1 MKAILSLL
9 SLLLAEHSLAMVRC
23 SVLFFVVSSACL
35 AAPANDPFSAAAVI
49 SGQPGSI
56 SGTSVGAT
64 REISEPFHGGY
75 GGTGSVW
82 YRWTA
87 PASGPY
93 QFAANGSYHLLAIYT
108 GTQLGSLAPIA
119 SQIGYFNPA
128 AKFTA
133 SQGTVYSIALDS
145 AYAGGGEF
153 SLSWSVVP
161 PAPANDNFAAAQSIS
176 GLAGSVEGSLV
187 SATTEPS
194 EPNHN
199 GFDRLRSVWYRW
211 TAPVTG
217 SIEFSVSSDSYFFVA
232 VYSGTQINNL
242 TPLASQIGNYSPPAK
257 FAVVAGTEYR
267 IAVDSP
273 SWGGTQFSLDW
284 TSPPPNDNFA
294 AAEAI
299 TPMASATV
307 TGTLRSASSE
317 GINGEPDLSDSD
329 FWENDLT
336 VWYSWTA
343 PVNATWLQVRVSGI
357 NLRNQLAVYTGEAL
371 DSLTQV
377 RLNERGILAPNRSTF
392 PVVPGETYRIR
403 LAAGAYA
410 KYEVPFPVVADY
422 DFNLE
427 LQSIQAPASAANL
440 ILRGRGLMEEKTPA
454 AMILAKTDFAAAL
467 AMSPANQEAGF
478 LLALAQLLA
487 LEGET
492 GFTTLLNNLGIPVTG
507 SLRGSGYD
515 LPTAPDGFPV
525 FASGADSSLAVT
537 WLKDHVLPRLIHVRT
552 ALSSVSS
559 NSFKTDLT
567 SSEAGMPEGDTL
579 MDRGDAL
586 ALVAGTRALE
596 MLVHLV
602 CTYNLSTV
610 LNDLVDLDRQGQ
622 LDAQRVLQTYQSL
635 LAFSTTD
642 RRTELANALRSLNG
656 DFIDAADVIHQLRST
671 EPLDSLGPAST
682 RLDQE
687 TENSLR
693 ADLAASVESLDQ
705 EVLIRG
711 DRVNLSRFLVTSD
724 PLRTW
729 VPVMR
734 ESEVFGNFPDPTF
747 DGILPGNTD
756 SVSENRLYELGRLWG
771 MGQYAVE
778 IGDYLKLLG
787 LASAPGEDADG
798 DGKSNFGEWIFGSDP
813 ASGEVVYQSELRQ
826 TLNHEGQ
833 SEIRFSF
840 IRSIHLEEWKLV
852 VAVSD
857 DLKHWDDSEA
867 TVEPVGLPVPTGDG
881 FSEIATYRLVDSAVL
896 PAKKYFRAESRP
908 KP

>member
-1 MKAILSLL
+1 
-9 SLLLAEHSLAMVRC
+9 
-23 SVLFFVVSSACL
+23 
-35 AAPANDPFSAAAVI
+35 VI
-49 SGQPGSI
+49 SGQTGSI
-56 SGTSVGAT
+56 SGTSVTAT
-64 REISEPFHGGY
+64 REVSEPYHGGY
-75 GGTGSVW
+75 FGYGSVW

-87 PASGPY
+87 PANGTF
-93 QFAANGSYHLLAIYT
+93 QFAATGAYHLLAIYS
-108 GTQLGSLAPIA
+108 GTQLAGLTPVA

-133 SQGTVYSIALDS
+133 VQGTVYSIALDS
-145 AYAGGGEF
+145 AYAGGGGF
-153 SLSWSVVP
+153 SLAWSVP
-161 PAPANDNFAAAQSIS
+161 PPPPVNDNFAMAQSIS
-176 GLAGSVEGSLV
+176 GLSGSLAGTLA
-187 SATTEPS
+187 SATSEPS
-194 EPNHN
+194 EPNH
-199 GFDRLRSVWYRW
+199 GGYSRLRSVWYRW

-217 SIEFSVSSDSYFFVA
+217 FIEFSPSSDSFFVLA
-232 VYSGTQINNL
+232 VYSGMQINTL
-242 TPLASQIGNYSPPAK
+242 TPLASQAGNYSPPAK
-257 FAVVAGTEYR
+257 LAVVAGTEYR

-273 SWGGTQFSLDW
+273 SWGGVQFTLNWD
-284 TSPPPNDNFA
+284 SPPANDNFA
-294 AAEAI
+294 AAVVI
-299 TPMASATV
+299 NPTPSAV
-307 TGTLRSASSE
+307 LAGTLRTASSE
-317 GINGEPDLSDSD
+317 GASGEPDLSNFD
-329 FWENDLT
+329 FWANDQT

-343 PVNATWLQVRVSGI
+343 PAGSTWLQVRVSGI
-357 NLRNQLAVYTGEAL
+357 NLRNQLAVYTGGVL
-371 DSLTQV
+371 SSLTRV
-377 RLNERGILAPNRSTF
+377 RLNERGILAANRTTF
-392 PVVPGETYRIR
+392 PVVPGVTYHIR
-403 LAAGAYA
+403 LAAEASA
-410 KYEVPFPVVADY
+410 KYDVPLPLVVDE

-427 LQSIQAPASAANL
+427 LQSIQAPASAADL

-454 AMILAKTDFAAAL
+454 AVVLAKADFAAAL
-467 AMSPANQEAGF
+467 AMNPANQEAGF

-492 GFTTLLNNLGIPVTG
+492 GFTTLLNNMGIPATG

-525 FASGADSSLAVT
+525 FASGADSSLAVN
-537 WLKDHVLPRLIHVRT
+537 WLKDHVLPRLILVRT
-552 ALSSVSS
+552 ALNSVSS

-567 SSEAGMPEGDTL
+567 SSEAGIPEGDTL
-579 MDRGDAL
+579 IDRGDAL

-642 RRTELANALRSLNG
+642 RRADLANALRALNA
-656 DFIDAADVIHQLRST
+656 DFITAADAIHSLRST
-671 EPLDSLGPAST
+671 EPLDSLGPASA

-687 TENSLR
+687 TENSTR
-693 ADLAASVESLDQ
+693 ADLAASVESLDR

-724 PLRTW
+724 PMRAW

-734 ESEVFGNFPDPTF
+734 GNEVLGNFPDPTF
-747 DGILPGNTD
+747 DGILPGNTA

-771 MGQYAVE
+771 MGQYSTE
-778 IGDYLKLLG
+778 IGDYLEMFG

-798 DGKSNFGEWIFGSDP
+798 DGESNFSEWIFGSDP

-826 TLNHEGQ
+826 TLNPQGQ
-833 SEIRFSF
+833 PEIRFSF
-840 IRSIHLEEWKLV
+840 IRSINLEEWKLV

-857 DLKHWDDSEA
+857 DLTHWDDSEA
-867 TVEPVGLPVPTGDG
+867 AVEPVGLPVPTGDG
-881 FSEIATYRLVDSAVL
+881 FSEIVTYRLVNSGPL